1 MKFVVVAVPG
11 VISPDSNGDEILR
24 AIGGKEG
31 LRSVLNGE
39 KSEQLILRF
48 GIDSTSSFVP
58 ANTYED
64 NIPCKLVAKA
74 KLWKSGKC
82 TIDLLGPVVDYFS
95 FSHPSDFLHLSLQPV
110 VAGELVG
117 EKLVSNVP
125 NIPPPIFTK
134 IDMIDQLFNKSLS
147 SGSTSST
154 SQKVKKYSSGSI
166 FSSVARFEDVNVPLT
181 PLNLALPS
189 PDPTL
194 MSYLENLFNKRKL
207 WLRSALDEF
216 LPTGYSNWKKRT
228 SFSRICYIFSDGPWR
243 GCMCKLG
250 YDPRKDRNSRFY
262 QTIDFRDPHYRT
274 ISWKTGRRSL
284 SNSENLGQE
293 LNIDKEKTYGEL
305 SNEVITPN
313 PEVHFLIPSN
323 RPSQLYQLCDICD
336 AGIQNIVNSTD
347 FSAGILNNECS
358 KATGKQLEAKI
369 YLKAGILRPLSRK

>member
-82 TIDLLGPVVDYFS
+82 TIELLGPVVDYFS

-117 EKLVSNVP
+117 DRLPSNVP
-125 NIPPPIFTK
+125 TIPPPIFTK

-147 SGSTSST
+147 SGSTPST
-154 SQKVKKYSSGSI
+154 TQKVKKYASGSI
-166 FSSVARFEDVNVPLT
+166 FSSVARFEDTNVPLT

-189 PDPTL
+189 PD
-194 MSYLENLFNKRKL
+194 
-207 WLRSALDEF
+207 
-216 LPTGYSNWKKRT
+216 
-228 SFSRICYIFSDGPWR
+228 GPWR
-243 GCMCKLG
+243 GCMCKIG
-250 YDPRKDRNSRFY
+250 YDPRKDIESRFY
-262 QTIDFRDPHYRT
+262 QVCIPFTKNFQTIDFRDPHYRT

-284 SNSENLGQE
+284 SNPENLGHE
-293 LNIDKEKTYGEL
+293 LTIDKEKTYGEL
-305 SNEVITPN
+305 SKEVITPN

-336 AGIQNIVNSTD
+336 AGIQNIVHSTD
-347 FSAGILNNECS
+347 FSSGILNNECS
-358 KATGKQLEAKI
+358 KSTGKPLYPKI
-369 YLKAGILRPLSRK
+369 YLKDGIPCQP